1 MSSKYGDIADPNFV
15 LADRA
20 TPAELAAAADLLA
33 ATGKDL
39 VFRACA
45 RFFPSPQT
53 VVTYDDAALFLVRKG
68 WDAALVRS
76 IGV

>member
-1 MSSKYGDIADPNFV
+1 MERYADIADPEFV

-20 TPAELAAAADLLA
+20 TQAEIDAAAALLE
-33 ATGKDL
+33 ATSKDL

-53 VVTYDDAALFLVRKG
+53 VVTYDDAAMFLVRKG
-68 WDAALVRS
+68 WNASTVRN
-76 IGV
+76 IGI

>member
-1 MSSKYGDIADPNFV
+1 MARYTDISDPKFV

-20 TPAELAAAADLLA
+20 TAAELEAAAGLLE
-33 ATGKDL
+33 ATSKDL

-68 WDAALVRS
+68 WDASTVRN
-76 IGV
+76 IGI